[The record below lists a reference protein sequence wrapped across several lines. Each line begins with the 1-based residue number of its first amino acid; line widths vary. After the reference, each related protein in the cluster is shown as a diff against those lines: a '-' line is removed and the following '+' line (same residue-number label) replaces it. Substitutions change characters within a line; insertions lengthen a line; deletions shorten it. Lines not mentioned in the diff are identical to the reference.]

1 MMVSA
6 NTVYSNLKKIDRVD
20 LVTSALYR
28 EQAQDILATPSIEL
42 KLRTAIAELLNH
54 VNQELALQTVGSEDS
69 Y

>member
-1 MMVSA
+1 MVSA

-42 KLRTAIAELLNH
+42 KLRTAIAERLNH